1 MVRLIFL
8 GAPGAGKGTQ
18 AKVLASDKKIAH
30 ISTGDILRQAVA
42 EESELG
48 LQAKAYIDR
57 GDLVPDS
64 LVIELIQNR
73 LGQADTSNGWILDGF
88 PRNLSQAIALQKL
101 LKEIKQVC
109 DHVISFEVPT
119 EILVTRM
126 LERGRKDD
134 NEVTVRRRLNVF
146 VEQTVPLINF
156 YKQLGYLRTI
166 NGTESV
172 ADVAIA
178 LKRSIFN
185 DPDRVMS

>member
-18 AKVLASDKKIAH
+18 AEVLASDKKIAH
-30 ISTGDILRQAVA
+30 ISTGDILRQAVS

-73 LGQADTSNGWILDGF
+73 LAQADTTNGWILDGF
-88 PRNLSQAIALQKL
+88 PRNLSQAIALQRL

-119 EILVTRM
+119 ETLVTRM

-156 YKQLGYLRTI
+156 YNQLGYLKTI
-166 NGTESV
+166 NGTGSI

-178 LKRSIFN
+178 LERSIFN
-185 DPDRVMS
+185 APGRVMS

>member
-18 AKVLASDKKIAH
+18 AEVLASEKKIAH
-30 ISTGDILRQAVA
+30 ISTGDILRQAVL

-64 LVIELIQNR
+64 LVIEMIQNR
-73 LGQADTSNGWILDGF
+73 LDQADTSNGWILDGF

-119 EILVTRM
+119 ETLVTRM

-134 NEVTVRRRLNVF
+134 NEVTARRRLNVF
-146 VEQTVPLINF
+146 AEQTMPLTQILHPSHLRR
-156 YKQLGYLRTI
+156 QLI
-166 NGTESV
+166 
-172 ADVAIA
+172 
-178 LKRSIFN
+178 
-185 DPDRVMS
+185 

>member
-18 AKVLASDKKIAH
+18 AEVLASDKKIAH

-48 LQAKAYIDR
+48 LQAKVYIDR

-73 LGQADTSNGWILDGF
+73 LDQADTSNGWILDGF

-119 EILVTRM
+119 ETLVTRM

-156 YKQLGYLRTI
+156 YKQLGYLKTI

-172 ADVAIA
+172 AEVAIA

-185 DPDRVMS
+185 DPDQVMS